1 MRISDWSSDVCSSDL
16 DFRTQGGLIGKLEEK
31 LCRPQVREQP
41 QLFAEPQERLLGPQM
56 PFQPVAIRIAHSAEQ
71 DRIRAPGNVQRRL
84 RQRVAAR
91 LIGSAA
97 DLGRLEHKI
106 PRAGRSKHP
115 YGLRDYFW
123 TVPVARL

>member
-16 DFRTQGGLIGKLEEK
+16 DFRTQGGRIGKLGEK

-41 QLFAEPQERLLGPQM
+41 QPFAEPQDRLLGPQM

-91 LIGSAA
+91 LRSE
-97 DLGRLEHKI
+97 EHTSELQSLMSTSYAVSGLKK
-106 PRAGRSKHP
+106 KHIQ
-115 YGLRDYFW
+115 
-123 TVPVARL
+123 

>member
-1 MRISDWSSDVCSSDL
+1 
-16 DFRTQGGLIGKLEEK
+16 
-31 LCRPQVREQP
+31 
-41 QLFAEPQERLLGPQM
+41 M
-56 PFQPVAIRIAHSAEQ
+56 PFQPVAIRIAHSADQ

-115 YGLRDYFW
+115 YGLCDYFW
-123 TVPVARL
+123 TDPVARQKRAQHTGFPLRLSRSEEHTSALQSLMRISYAVFCLTQTN

>member
-1 MRISDWSSDVCSSDL
+1 
-16 DFRTQGGLIGKLEEK
+16 
-31 LCRPQVREQP
+31 
-41 QLFAEPQERLLGPQM
+41 M

-115 YGLRDYFW
+115 YGLRSEEHTSELQSLMRISYAVFCLKKKK
-123 TVPVARL
+123 THSTTINTNT